1 MEKLIQGIHRFRQTY
16 FRSNSELFSRLSRG
30 QNPETLF
37 ITCSDSRVVPDLIT
51 QTNPGDLFVIRNAG
65 NLLPS
70 HLSTP
75 DSGEAATIEYAVG
88 VLKVKDIIICG
99 HTGCGAMHALMN
111 PETLEN
117 LPRVRNWLG
126 HAWTTREIVQ
136 KQYHC
141 ESPEALSRVTAEEN
155 VLVQLGHLRSHPTVA
170 AALESGE
177 LKLHGWMFKIET
189 GQVFAYSPVSEQF
202 QPIEQL
208 ATAQILSRDKSESIA
223 PRRYLPVPSPEP
235 SSPVSSENRAREQ

>member
-1 MEKLIQGIHRFRQTY
+1 MEKLIQGIHRFQETY
-16 FRSNSELFSRLSRG
+16 FRSNAELFSRLSRG

-65 NLLPS
+65 NLVPS

-88 VLKVKDIIICG
+88 VLKVKDIIVCG

-117 LPRVRNWLG
+117 LPRFRNWLG
-126 HAWTTREIVQ
+126 HAWTTREIVKNRYQ
-136 KQYHC
+136 C
-141 ESPEALSRVTAEEN
+141 ETPDALSRVTAEEN

-170 AALESGE
+170 AALDRGE

-189 GQVFAYSPVSEQF
+189 GQVFAYSPVGGQF

-208 ATAQILSRDKSESIA
+208 ATAQVLSRDANTTIG
-223 PRRYLPVPSPEP
+223 PRRHVPAWL
-235 SSPVSSENRAREQ
+235 SPVSRENRAREQ

>member
-1 MEKLIQGIHRFRQTY
+1 MEKLIQGIHRFQETY
-16 FRSNSELFSRLSRG
+16 FRSNAELFSRLSRG

-65 NLLPS
+65 NLVPS

-88 VLKVKDIIICG
+88 VLKVKDIIVCG

-117 LPRVRNWLG
+117 LPRFRNWLG
-126 HAWTTREIVQ
+126 HAWTTREIDKNRYQ
-136 KQYHC
+136 C
-141 ESPEALSRVTAEEN
+141 ETPDALSRVTAEEN

-170 AALESGE
+170 AALDRGE

-189 GQVFAYSPVSEQF
+189 GQVFAYSPVGGQF

-208 ATAQILSRDKSESIA
+208 ATAQVLSRDANTTIG
-223 PRRYLPVPSPEP
+223 PRRHVPAWL
-235 SSPVSSENRAREQ
+235 SPVSRENRAREQ

>member
-1 MEKLIQGIHRFRQTY
+1 MEKLIQGIHRFRQTF
-16 FRSNSELFSRLSRG
+16 FRSNAELFSRLSRG

-65 NLLPS
+65 NLVPS

-88 VLKVKDIIICG
+88 VLKVKDIIVCG
-99 HTGCGAMHALMN
+99 HTGCGAMHSLMN
-111 PETLEN
+111 PEVLEN

-126 HAWTTREIVQ
+126 HAYTTREIVQ
-136 KQYHC
+136 TQYRC
-141 ESPEALSRVTAEEN
+141 ENPDALSRVTAEEN

-170 AALESGE
+170 VALDKGD

-208 ATAQILSRDKSESIA
+208 ATSQILSRDKSA
-223 PRRYLPVPSPEP
+223 TVMPRRYLPVQL
-235 SSPVSSENRAREQ
+235 SSETSSTVTRENRARE